1 MAYGKLSKPV
11 FTTAVR
17 GYNKADVDDY
27 LLRNRSEMELILI
40 QQTSLENRVREEQ
53 EKVRKMKALLE
64 NLQQEKASLSEKNT
78 FLKKR
83 IKALENENLML
94 KEDIEEAGQSGG
106 DKTQLDWISEMDKNP
121 DVVMEVVLSAQQKRK
136 SILEDAVKK
145 AADIVDRADAHCQ
158 EREAE
163 SDRLLEDARSMARN
177 MIQQAQT
184 KRDMLLVEYEDLQL
198 MMREFKEEALEKI
211 KEQQIILDG
220 LFED

>member
-163 SDRLLEDARSMARN
+163 SDRLLEDARNMARN